1 MEKFLKKYFLENL
14 HRKLFVLLVAVVIWL
29 TVNNSITS
37 TRVFTR
43 VPVRVV
49 NVPPDKTIRG
59 LMANGTLDRKLTLTV
74 TGSRSVIDKMDSSD
88 FEAVIDA
95 ADKGDEWVVQI
106 SKKNLVSLYPD
117 IDLLHN
123 ITNVLHNEFVI
134 RLCPLITA
142 RIPVWVTMPKGEPP
156 EGYQFLDVWPQKLS
170 HFVSGP
176 EDDVKKLMQE
186 GLELNLDLSFI
197 TKEELD
203 VLRSDEFGDT
213 DEVSYFVPDSWKK
226 VSIPFLN
233 AAPQMVNGTEAK
245 HLRIEFLREEMM
257 PVKEKIPI
265 RLFYPPTLLQEFNPQ
280 SFRLVSSECVI
291 VEKGLAFLNT
301 PLYVKG
307 VSQLFLNLVRDHME
321 ILLIPVKRNNKLSF
335 RWDIQFVD
343 ASHLEDAYLTLT
355 LGGGQEK
362 PDQSSTTLQT
372 WKQHVFQRERSLGVR
387 FQEYMENF
395 QFYMTKDKPLL
406 LDVKADR
413 EGNVS
418 IHLPQEKP

>member
-1 MEKFLKKYFLENL
+1 M
-14 HRKLFVLLVAVVIWL
+14 
-29 TVNNSITS
+29 T
-37 TRVFTR
+37 
-43 VPVRVV
+43 
-49 NVPPDKTIRG
+49 
-59 LMANGTLDRKLTLTV
+59 NGTLDRKLTITL
-74 TGSRSVIDKMDSSD
+74 TGSRAVIEKMDASD

-123 ITNVLHNEFVI
+123 ITNVSHNEFVI

-142 RIPVWVTMPKGEPP
+142 RIPIWVAMPKGEPP

-176 EDDVKKLMQE
+176 EEDVKKMMHD
-186 GLELNLDLSFI
+186 GLELILDMSSI

-233 AAPQMVNGTEAK
+233 AAPQMINGTEAK
-245 HLRIEFLREEMM
+245 HLRIEFLREELM
-257 PVKEKIPI
+257 PVKDKIPI
-265 RLFYPPTLLQEFNPQ
+265 RLFYPPSLLQEFNPH
-280 SFRLVSSECVI
+280 SFRLVPSECVTM
-291 VEKGLAFLNT
+291 EKGLAFLNT

-307 VSQLFLNLVRDHME
+307 VSQLFLNLVRDHIE
-321 ILLIPVKRNNKLSF
+321 ILLIPIKRNNKLSF
-335 RWDIQFVD
+335 RWDVQFVD
-343 ASHLEDAYLTLT
+343 TSRLEEAYMMLTLS
-355 LGGGQEK
+355 GGQEK
-362 PDQSSTTLQT
+362 PDQSSTTPQT

-387 FQEYMENF
+387 FQEYMDTF
-395 QFYMTKDKPLL
+395 QLYIAKDKPLI

-413 EGNVS
+413 EGNMS
-418 IHLPQEKP
+418 IHLPPEKP